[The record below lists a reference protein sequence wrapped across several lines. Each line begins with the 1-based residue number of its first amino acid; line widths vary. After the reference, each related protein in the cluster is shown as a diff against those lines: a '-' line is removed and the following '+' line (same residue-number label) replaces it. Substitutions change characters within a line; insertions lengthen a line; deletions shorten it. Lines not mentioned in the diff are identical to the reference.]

1 MPASFLGF
9 FDDIRKLFAEANGVD
24 AGLFS
29 FNSQGACPACQG
41 KGVVVTELVFMDP
54 IITTC
59 EACEGNRYSDEA
71 LSYKYQG
78 KNIQEVLSMTADE
91 AYDFFELPKIKK
103 HIGAMRKVGLS
114 YMTLGQPLSTLS
126 GGERQ
131 RIKLAKHLDKKG
143 NIYILDEPTTG
154 LHTSDIEKL
163 MKLFDHMVDKGNTI
177 LIIEHN
183 MEVMKCADW
192 IIDVGPDGGKNGG
205 QIVYTGTPADMVKN
219 SDTITAKCL
228 RENIG

>member
-1 MPASFLGF
+1 
-9 FDDIRKLFAEANGVD
+9 
-24 AGLFS
+24 
-29 FNSQGACPACQG
+29 
-41 KGVVVTELVFMDP
+41 
-54 IITTC
+54 
-59 EACEGNRYSDEA
+59 
-71 LSYKYQG
+71 
-78 KNIQEVLSMTADE
+78 MTADE